1 MLHILERFENRTQW
15 SWLVTVLDYS
25 QSIQEWRVY
34 QLSIVF
40 LALSLGIVFYT
51 LEVTIGKV
59 KTLQS
64 ILYLSFVV
72 VGVGWIGVRNPIILW
87 SIRTL
92 ILVFLATAIYKFKPK
107 RHLIGAVYKSGY
119 LLALGL
125 LTSIIPTKVIFYLFA
140 AGYDNSSHLGF
151 LYRTWKIGS
160 YEYGLQGNGKIVPT
174 YSNLA
179 NSYPSLQM
187 ESWAAILHTLNMSIY
202 NSESL
207 IRFFFFFSILSIM
220 LFLYVLFS
228 FVNAPIKQKIFLKLG
243 ILGFVLFSSLSS
255 IFWMGFPPTVWGVL
269 FAILSLKIMISTTN
283 KPIDQLLQASI
294 SFVVILYAYQLF
306 APAFLALYAY
316 LFFEIV
322 KNSRKKKDYI
332 LIIASLL
339 LVVIP
344 TYLLLR
350 VSSRIKSVTFIYAQG
365 GIHFPSIVLVVVLVV
380 LALLGFIYSD
390 KKSKGNRVIVITIIV
405 NSLLTVYLIG
415 SGILLKKGIYYPVKS
430 LYLTIF
436 MLIAYLVWSASETQ
450 KRTNSSFRAFGRI
463 IIMVLLG
470 FALLPLC
477 SQNRGIWYGNST
489 DIIRSV
495 KLLNTGSYPP
505 FPPNCL
511 EEVFNFATQSE
522 NFDKQ
527 SNLIAIRVDAGQYGN
542 LSDLVS
548 RWANSLNGR
557 IDENIIGLGMRLN
570 AENDFDAS
578 ILSFRKANPSEN
590 MLIQDSLPGCAKAN

>member
-294 SFVVILYAYQLF
+294 SFVVILYAY
-306 APAFLALYAY
+306 

-436 MLIAYLVWSASETQ
+436 
-450 KRTNSSFRAFGRI
+450 
-463 IIMVLLG
+463 
-470 FALLPLC
+470 
-477 SQNRGIWYGNST
+477 
-489 DIIRSV
+489 
-495 KLLNTGSYPP
+495 
-505 FPPNCL
+505 
-511 EEVFNFATQSE
+511 
-522 NFDKQ
+522 
-527 SNLIAIRVDAGQYGN
+527 
-542 LSDLVS
+542 
-548 RWANSLNGR
+548 
-557 IDENIIGLGMRLN
+557 
-570 AENDFDAS
+570 
-578 ILSFRKANPSEN
+578 
-590 MLIQDSLPGCAKAN
+590 DSLLSLVCKRDTKTN